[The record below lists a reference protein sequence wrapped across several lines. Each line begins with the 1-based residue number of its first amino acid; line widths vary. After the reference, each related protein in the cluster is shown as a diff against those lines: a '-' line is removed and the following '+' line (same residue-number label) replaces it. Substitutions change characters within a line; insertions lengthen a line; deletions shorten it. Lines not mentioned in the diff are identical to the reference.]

1 VQGSAGVGTV
11 DGAMSVQLNHTIVYA
26 ADAHASA
33 SYLAE
38 MLDRPAPVHAGPF
51 WQVDLDNG
59 VSLDYA
65 SAAEEEIETLP
76 HLHLAFLVN
85 EEQFTATYGRIT
97 GRGVTHWADPAQRG
111 VNEINT
117 HDGGRGVYWQD
128 PDGHFLE
135 IITVPYGGW
144 PKS

>member
-1 VQGSAGVGTV
+1 
-11 DGAMSVQLNHTIVYA
+11 MQLNHTIVYA
-26 ADAHASA
+26 TDAHTSA
-33 SYLAE
+33 TYLAE
-38 MLDRPAPVHAGPF
+38 MLDRPAPVRAGPF

-76 HLHLAFLVN
+76 NLHLAFLVD
-85 EEQFTATYGRIT
+85 EDQFTATYARIT
-97 GRGVTHWADPAQRG
+97 ERGVMHWADPAQHG
-111 VNEINT
+111 VNVINT
-117 HDGGRGVYWQD
+117 NDGGRGVYWQD

-144 PKS
+144 PRS

>member
-1 VQGSAGVGTV
+1 
-11 DGAMSVQLNHTIVYA
+11 MSVQLNHTIVYA
-26 ADAHASA
+26 TDAQVSA
-33 SYLAE
+33 TYLAE
-38 MLDRPAPVHAGPF
+38 MLDRPAPVRAGPF

-65 SAAEEEIETLP
+65 SAAEEEVETLP
-76 HLHLAFLVN
+76 SLHLAFLVT
-85 EEQFTATYGRIT
+85 EEQFDATYGRIT
-97 GRGVTHWADPAQRG
+97 DRGVAHWADPMQHG
-111 VNEINT
+111 VNRINT

-144 PKS
+144 PT